1 MASALSQTLEKEHIV
16 KAPNEATLRYRQI
29 RETSLN
35 QFFTR
40 VKIAEIL
47 TEQFSNNIPRKIIDL
62 GAGEGSLSAA
72 MAKRW
77 PNAEIVT
84 VDIDQSCANELGA
97 NLKAAG
103 NKKHHHVIHDV
114 LDAQLTKSLSGFGS
128 FDAAVCN
135 PPFFKPAWKD
145 DFASILKAA
154 NLLDACSSKA
164 DLSAEML
171 FLAQNI
177 NLVKPGGL
185 VALIVPDGFLTGWRT
200 TALRKNLLQNHR
212 IECVIQLPA
221 HSFHET
227 EARCF
232 MLFVTRSG
240 KPSEKVKLIRYEGAL
255 SEAIYITRSAAEKRM
270 DYDYHASHTEHED
283 FITLRHLD
291 ADIKRGSI
299 SMAEA
304 KSTSLK
310 VFHTTDFSDHP
321 AEIRFV
327 SKPQNVSS
335 RVIVAEPGDILMARV
350 DRNLHQKIA
359 IVQSGSAILSD
370 CVYRIR
376 VAPSLQRQVFE
387 AMKSEAGIAKIL
399 SATKG
404 VGARLIGKADLL
416 DLPFEIEADL
426 SLSSKKLL

>member
-1 MASALSQTLEKEHIV
+1 MAVALSQILEKEHIV
-16 KAPNEATLRYRQI
+16 KTPKEATLRYRQI

-40 VKIAEIL
+40 VKIADIL
-47 TEQFSNNIPRKIIDL
+47 TEQFSNNPPRRVIDL

-72 MAKRW
+72 VAKRW
-77 PNAEIVT
+77 PQAEIVT
-84 VDIDQSCANELGA
+84 VDIDPSCAGELDT

-114 LDAQLTKSLSGFGS
+114 LDAQLTKVLSRFSG

-135 PPFFKPAWKD
+135 PPFFKPSWKD
-145 DFASILKAA
+145 DFTNILKAA

-164 DLSAEML
+164 DLSAEIL

-177 NLVKPGGL
+177 SLVKPGGMI
-185 VALIVPDGFLTGWRT
+185 ALIVPDGFMTGWRT
-200 TALRKNLLQNHR
+200 TALRKNLLKRHKV
-212 IECVIQLPA
+212 ECVIQLPA

-232 MLFVTRSG
+232 MLFITRDG
-240 KPSEKVKLIRYEGAL
+240 KPSDKVKLMRYEGEL
-255 SEAIYITRSAAEKRM
+255 SEAIYIAPSSAEKRM
-270 DYDYHASHTEHED
+270 DYDYHVSHSKHED
-283 FITLRHLD
+283 FTTLRHLG

-304 KSTSLK
+304 KSTSLR
-310 VFHTTDFSDHP
+310 VFHTTDFSNYLS
-321 AEIRFV
+321 EIRFASV
-327 SKPQNVSS
+327 PPNVSS
-335 RVIVAEPGDILMARV
+335 SIIKAEQGDILMARV

-376 VAPSLQRQVFE
+376 VSPPLQRQVFE
-387 AMKSEAGIAKIL
+387 AMKSEAGVAKIL

-416 DLPFEIEADL
+416 DLPFKIEADL
-426 SLSSKKLL
+426 SFSSKKLL

>member
-1 MASALSQTLEKEHIV
+1 MASALSQILEKEPV
-16 KAPNEATLRYRQI
+16 GKVTKEATLRYRQV

-40 VKIAEIL
+40 SKIAEIL
-47 TEQFSNNIPRKIIDL
+47 TEQFSSAPPHKIIDL
-62 GAGEGSLSAA
+62 GAGEGSLSVA

-77 PNAEIVT
+77 PKAEIVT
-84 VDIDQSCANELGA
+84 VDIDPYCTTELET

-114 LDAQLTKSLSGFGS
+114 LDAQLTKALSVYGD

-135 PPFFKPAWKD
+135 PPFFKPSWKD
-145 DFASILKAA
+145 DFSNILNEA
-154 NLLDACSSKA
+154 NLLNACSSKA
-164 DLSAEML
+164 DVSAEIL

-177 NLVKPGGL
+177 SLVKPGGL
-185 VALIVPDGFLTGWRT
+185 IALIVPDGFLTGWRT
-200 TALRKNLLQNHR
+200 TALRKNILKNHK

-232 MLFVTRSG
+232 MLFITRNG
-240 KPSEKVKLIRYEGAL
+240 QPSDKIKLMRYEGEL
-255 SEAIYITRSAAEKRM
+255 SDAIYINHSAAEKRM
-270 DYDYHASHTEHED
+270 DYDYHASHIEHGD
-283 FITLRHLD
+283 FVTLRHLD
-291 ADIKRGSI
+291 ADIKRGSV
-299 SMAEA
+299 SMADA

-321 AEIRFV
+321 SAICFA
-327 SKPQNVSS
+327 STTSHVSS
-335 RVIVAEPGDILMARV
+335 RIIIAEPGDILMARV

-359 IVQSGSAILSD
+359 IVQSGSAVLSD

-376 VAPSLQRQVFE
+376 IAPSLQLQVFE
-387 AMKSEAGIAKIL
+387 AMRSEAGIAKIL

-416 DLPFEIEADL
+416 DLPFEIETNL
-426 SLSSKKLL
+426 SFNSKKLL